1 MKLYKKGLVCLLL
14 FCILISVPLTA
25 RASGE
30 DDSECFNLDPCIDG
44 FLFGGGILL
53 NAGAIAIEEISEPA
67 EKLHLDNIGN
77 ISSVNSFDRLC
88 VYSYSKP
95 LDMAS
100 DILTYSALLSPAVLL
115 AVSDTDRLTIGT
127 MYAESVIWA
136 WGLKECCKNL
146 VHRNRPYTY
155 FDGYPQSEI
164 RDGDFRQSFPSGHTT
179 LAFTG
184 ASFSTFV
191 FNRYFEDSPWRIP
204 VITAS
209 YSLAVGS
216 AVLRVASGNHF
227 LTDVIAGAAIGTF
240 SGFMVPWLHTLN
252 MQSPGEAE
260 PGIKSFS
267 IAVVPYG
274 INARLSF

>member
-1 MKLYKKGLVCLLL
+1 MKLYEKGLLCLLL
-14 FCILISVPLTA
+14 FCIVPLTA
-25 RASGE
+25 SASGE
-30 DDSECFNLDPCIDG
+30 DDSEYFDLDPCIDG
-44 FLFGGGILL
+44 FLLGGGILL
-53 NAGAIAIEEISEPA
+53 NAGAVAIEEISEPA
-67 EKLHLDNIGN
+67 ENIHLDNIAN
-77 ISSVNSFDRLC
+77 ISSINSFDRLC

-95 LDMAS
+95 LDMTS
-100 DILTYSALLSPAVLL
+100 DILTYSALLTPAVLL
-115 AVSDTDRLTIGT
+115 AVSDTEWLTIGT

-155 FDGYPQSEI
+155 FDDYPQSEI

-184 ASFSTFV
+184 ASFCTFV
-191 FNRYFEDSPWRIP
+191 FGRYFEDSPWKIP
-204 VITAS
+204 VTTAS
-209 YSLAVGS
+209 YSFAVGS

-240 SGFMVPWLHTLN
+240 SGFMVPWFHTLN
-252 MQSPGEAE
+252 MQSPMGAE